1 MPGSSHALEAK
12 GNDRQQT
19 EQPMTS
25 RNEDLND
32 VTEGGDELDQHGLA
46 LHQLI
51 QDYMDEHELSDELTA
66 LLLLNI
72 SIRMRMIGYAL
83 ETEDP
88 SPAGL
93 KQDLDQF
100 QREAGDCIQAAK
112 KGADEFIEEAMVLR
126 EAAEEEIDDE
136 MDEPG
141 IGRKD
146 RKGIPS

>member
-1 MPGSSHALEAK
+1 MLLRPAK
-12 GNDRQQT
+12 GNDRQQM

-25 RNEDLND
+25 RNEDLD
-32 VTEGGDELDQHGLA
+32 DAAEGSDELDQHGLA

-51 QDYMDEHELSDELTA
+51 QDYMDDHDLSDELTA

-83 ETEDP
+83 ENEDP

-93 KQDLDQF
+93 KADLDQF
-100 QREAGDCIQAAK
+100 QREVGDCIQAAK

-136 MDEPG
+136 MDG
-141 IGRKD
+141 TATAHRG